1 MLTRIA
7 GRYYKQQNSRELI
20 SETDKTWQNMKTF
33 KGKRRRKIQI
43 FWLRPLIGYPQ
54 SRNKN
59 MQVHMSMEKDNEKNL
74 KRKTEID
81 EVFS

>member
-1 MLTRIA
+1 
-7 GRYYKQQNSRELI
+7 
-20 SETDKTWQNMKTF
+20 MKTF